1 MVATQLWWY
10 TARSS
15 GITDTVFASTRR
27 YSSRRARDVR
37 NAQDNIFSGG
47 GAQSAL
53 VVTKSGSGYAST
65 INMGVKSA

>member
-1 MVATQLWWY
+1 VVHRALD
-10 TARSS
+10 SF
-15 GITDTVFASTRR
+15 TDTVFASTRP

-47 GAQSAL
+47 GAQSTL
-53 VVTKSGSGYAST
+53 VVTKSGGGYAST